1 MTLNN
6 LQILIVADEPD
17 TAAML
22 ATHIM
27 TNLDANVSVVDTIEE
42 AQLMAAS
49 EAFDLILAQE
59 RLGDGTAI
67 GLAGDS
73 ESAPVT
79 PLVIVAPE
87 ADVERVRSAFRD
99 GAADVL
105 DSAAD
110 GESVLACI
118 DRVVRRCRQ
127 NQSRTR
133 RSHRLRRVST
143 RLIKDRRE
151 LRQRVDL
158 ICRDVVDAYRRLA
171 EKVVTAPNG
180 GEGDQGGSPNGDQP
194 LRRSARPVAEE
205 E

>member
-1 MTLNN
+1 MSLNN
-6 LQILIVADEPD
+6 LQILIVADDPD

-27 TNLDANVSVVDTIEE
+27 TNLDDANVSVVDTIEE

-49 EAFDLILAQE
+49 DAFDLILAQE
-59 RLGDGTAI
+59 RLADGPALSLVGEGEGATAM
-67 GLAGDS
+67 
-73 ESAPVT
+73 
-79 PLVIVAPE
+79 PLVVVSPD
-87 ADVERVRSAFRD
+87 ADAERIRTIFRD

-110 GESVLACI
+110 GDGVLDCI
-118 DRVVRRCRQ
+118 GRVVRRSRQ
-127 NQSRTR
+127 QQSRTR
-133 RSHRLRRVST
+133 RSKRLRRVST

-171 EKVVTAPNG
+171 EKVVSTTG
-180 GEGDQGGSPNGDQP
+180 GEQSDRPI
-194 LRRSARPVAEE
+194 RRSARPVTEDE
-205 E
+205 

>member
-1 MTLNN
+1 MSLKN

-17 TAAML
+17 IAAML

-27 TNLDANVSVVDTIEE
+27 THLDAHVSVVDTIEE

-49 EAFDLILAQE
+49 DAFDLILAQE
-59 RLGDGTAI
+59 RLADGPAVSLVGDRETATT
-67 GLAGDS
+67 
-73 ESAPVT
+73 T
-79 PLVIVAPE
+79 PLVIVAP
-87 ADVERVRSAFRD
+87 DTDLDQVRSAFRD

-110 GESVLACI
+110 GEGLLNCI
-118 DRVVRRCRQ
+118 DRVVRRSRQ
-127 NQSRTR
+127 EQSRGR
-133 RSHRLRRVST
+133 RSRRLRRVSS

-171 EKVVTAPNG
+171 EKVVATNQGDDPLHPIRRAPRPMA
-180 GEGDQGGSPNGDQP
+180 ESDQD
-194 LRRSARPVAEE
+194 
-205 E
+205 

>member
-1 MTLNN
+1 MSLNN
-6 LQILIVADEPD
+6 LQILIVADDPD

-27 TNLDANVSVVDTIEE
+27 TNLDDANVSVVDTIEE

-49 EAFDLILAQE
+49 DAFDLILAQE
-59 RLGDGTAI
+59 RLADGPALSLVGEGATA
-67 GLAGDS
+67 
-73 ESAPVT
+73 T
-79 PLVIVAPE
+79 PLVVVSPD
-87 ADVERVRSAFRD
+87 ADAERIRTIFRD

-110 GESVLACI
+110 GDGVLDCI
-118 DRVVRRCRQ
+118 GRVVRRSRQ
-127 NQSRTR
+127 QQSRTR
-133 RSHRLRRVST
+133 RSKRLRRVST

-171 EKVVTAPNG
+171 EKVVSTTG
-180 GEGDQGGSPNGDQP
+180 GEQSDRPI
-194 LRRSARPVAEE
+194 RRSARPVTEDE
-205 E
+205 

>member
-1 MTLNN
+1 MSLKN

-17 TAAML
+17 ISATL

-27 TNLDANVSVVDTIEE
+27 TGLDAQVSVVDTIEE

-49 EAFDLILAQE
+49 DAFDLILAQE
-59 RLGDGTAI
+59 RLADGPAI
-67 GLAGDS
+67 GLIGDGETATS
-73 ESAPVT
+73 I

-87 ADVERVRSAFRD
+87 SDLDQVRSAFRE

-105 DSAAD
+105 DSATD
-110 GESVLACI
+110 GEGLLNCI
-118 DRVVRRCRQ
+118 GRVVRRGRRE
-127 NQSRTR
+127 QSRGR
-133 RSHRLRRVST
+133 RSRRLRRVSS

-171 EKVVTAPNG
+171 EKVVATSRG
-180 GEGDQGGSPNGDQP
+180 GDPRHPILRAQRPMAESDQD
-194 LRRSARPVAEE
+194 
-205 E
+205 